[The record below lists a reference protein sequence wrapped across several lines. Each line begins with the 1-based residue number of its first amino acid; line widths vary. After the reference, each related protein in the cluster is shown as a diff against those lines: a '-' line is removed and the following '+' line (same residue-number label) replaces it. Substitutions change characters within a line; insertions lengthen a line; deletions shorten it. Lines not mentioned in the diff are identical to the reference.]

1 MKITTKHATNSSVT
15 FVTPKRLRLLLSAV
29 MLRKLTILGKQKKDS
44 ARNTTTIR
52 ASRPYFFES

>member
-15 FVTPKRLRLLLSAV
+15 FVTPKRLRLLSAV

-44 ARNTTTIR
+44 ARNKTTIR
-52 ASRPYFFES
+52 ASWPYFFES

>member
-15 FVTPKRLRLLLSAV
+15 FVTPKRLRLLSAV

-52 ASRPYFFES
+52 ASWPYFFES

>member
-15 FVTPKRLRLLLSAV
+15 FVTPKRLRLLSAV
-29 MLRKLTILGKQKKDS
+29 MLRKLTILGKQKKNS

-52 ASRPYFFES
+52 ASWPYVFES